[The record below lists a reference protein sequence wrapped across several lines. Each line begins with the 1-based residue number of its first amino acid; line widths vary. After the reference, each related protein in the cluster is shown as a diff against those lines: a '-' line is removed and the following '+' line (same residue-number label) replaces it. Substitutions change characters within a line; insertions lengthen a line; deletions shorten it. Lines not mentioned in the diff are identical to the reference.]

1 VEVEKDM
8 PRRSGHGFSA
18 EGREERA
25 EERAGFHAG
34 ETGVPSNL
42 HLEPFSDMGKMDD
55 RRVSWLAL
63 NLALWDSLKLM
74 GKALVRFSSPAEALG
89 ASHSELLGLGFDVAR
104 AERFKSPSLVSQAD
118 KEFDRLKKKGYSLVT
133 FGDTEYPAYLREIF
147 DPPCVLYCKGRL
159 EAFQAPAVAIV
170 GTRKPS
176 PYGRAV
182 AERLAED
189 LASRGV
195 VVVSGL
201 AVGIDSTA
209 HWGAL
214 RGGQTIAVLG
224 SGLENLYP
232 KENRRLMEKI
242 AENGTVVSEFPL
254 DTEPFAGNFPRRNR
268 IISGLAQ
275 AVVVVE
281 AAQKSG
287 SLITAQFA
295 LDQDREVMAV
305 PGNVTSDLSRGANRL
320 IKMGAKLVESWEDVA
335 EELPSPLRE
344 RLLAQREGETPPL
357 PLMTDEEAA
366 VYGLLKTD
374 ELVHIDE
381 LSEQGCL
388 SISELLAL
396 LLNLEIK
403 GLITQS
409 PGKYYQRRM

>member
-1 VEVEKDM
+1 M
-8 PRRSGHGFSA
+8 
-18 EGREERA
+18 
-25 EERAGFHAG
+25 
-34 ETGVPSNL
+34 L
-42 HLEPFSDMGKMDD
+42 KMDD
-55 RRVSWLAL
+55 CHVSWLAL

-74 GKALVRFSSPAEALG
+74 GKALGRFSSPAEAFR
-89 ASHSELLGLGFDVAR
+89 ASHFELLGLGFDEER
-104 AERFKSPSLVSQAD
+104 AKRFKSPSLVSQAD

-159 EAFQAPAVAIV
+159 EMLQAPAVAIV

-232 KENRRLMEKI
+232 KENRRLMDKI

-281 AAQKSG
+281 AAEKSG
-287 SLITAQFA
+287 SLITARFA

-305 PGNVTSDLSRGANRL
+305 PGNITSDLSRGANRL
-320 IKMGAKLVESWEDVA
+320 IKMGAKLVEGWEDVA

-344 RLLAQREGETPPL
+344 RLLAQREGETQPL
-357 PLMTDEEAA
+357 PLMTDEETA
-366 VYGLLKTD
+366 VYRLLKTD
-374 ELVHIDE
+374 ELIHIDE
-381 LSEQGCL
+381 LSEQGRL
-388 SISELLAL
+388 SISELLVL